1 MNQQAEQARRLHQLH
16 QQDHPLLLV
25 NVWDAGSAQII
36 QETGATAIATG
47 SWSVA
52 TAHGY
57 ADGEQLPFE
66 LVLANVQR
74 ICQRVDVPVTI
85 DIEGGYGQ
93 TAAQVKRHVAQIM
106 QQGAVGINLED
117 QLPQGNGLY
126 SIQQQQARIRAARE
140 AADEAAIPLFI
151 NARTDIFLQAAV
163 ETHDLAHIEAALQR
177 AHAYAEAGA
186 HGIFVPGLVDEQ
198 LIQLVC
204 QQSQVAVNVM
214 ISAASPSI
222 PALTACGVARISYG
236 PQPYIQLMDTLKQSS
251 LRVLAGQS
259 F

>member
-1 MNQQAEQARRLHQLH
+1 MNQQAEQARILHQLH
-16 QQDHPLLLV
+16 QQNQPLLLV
-25 NVWDAGSAQII
+25 NAWDAGSAQVI
-36 QETGATAIATG
+36 QASGAQAIATG

-57 ADGEQLPFE
+57 EDGEQLPFE

-74 ICQRVDVPVTI
+74 ICNRMDVPVTI

-93 TAAQVKRHVAQIM
+93 TPEQVKRHVAQII
-106 QQGAVGINLED
+106 QSGAVGINLED
-117 QLPQGNGLY
+117 QLPAGDGLY
-126 SIQQQQARIRAARE
+126 SIEQQQARIGAARE
-140 AADEAAIPLFI
+140 AAEEAGIALFI
-151 NARTDIFLQAAV
+151 NARTDIFLQAAAD
-163 ETHDLAHIEAALQR
+163 THHATHIEAALQR

-204 QQSQVAVNVM
+204 QQSPLPVNVM
-214 ISAASPSI
+214 ISAAAPSI
-222 PALTACGVARISYG
+222 SALTACGVARISYG
-236 PQPYIQLMDTLKQSS
+236 PHPYIQLMDALKQSS